1 MKVFVINLRKSADRK
16 KHMKKQ
22 LDRLGIA
29 YEFVDAVDGKALTD
43 QEIKMHGLE
52 TFPPWPSFNARQ
64 LSRSEIGCLL
74 SHLAIYKRMIAE
86 NIEWACIFED
96 DAVLGENL
104 ETLLK
109 GMADHLARYGHELLL
124 LGHHGW
130 YHDFSRGAE
139 YFPKRRTDFSCYR
152 VVKAVELPYGTY
164 AYTIKQ
170 SAARKLLEEAY
181 PLRMPMD
188 HLTGY
193 AVAIGVRMCILT
205 PPCVTCDPHLF
216 PSTIDNRDRR
226 SDCLYL
232 HQSRRMQCFW
242 GEKYPILRTI
252 QKIVLYPYI
261 MIPLKLRKAGLLERD
276 SYADKRYFKSKE
288 NALGEYERV

>member
-16 KHMKKQ
+16 EHMKKQ
-22 LDRLGIA
+22 LGRLDIA

-64 LSRSEIGCLL
+64 LSRFEIGCLL

-86 NIEWACIFED
+86 NIEWACILED

-104 ETLLK
+104 EMLLK
-109 GMADHLARYGHELLL
+109 VMADHLARSRHDLLL
-124 LGHHGW
+124 LGHHGR

-139 YFPKRRTDFSCYR
+139 YFPKRRTNLSCYR

-164 AYTIKQ
+164 AYIIKQ
-170 SAARKLLEEAY
+170 SAARKLLGEAY

-188 HLTGY
+188 YLTGHSTS
-193 AVAIGVRMCILT
+193 IGVNLGILT
-205 PPCVTCDPHLF
+205 PPAVTHNSTMF
-216 PSTIDNRDRR
+216 KSTIYDRNQMHH
-226 SDCLYL
+226 LYL
-232 HQSRRMQCFW
+232 SSARRLKGFL
-242 GEKYPILRTI
+242 GGRYPILRALKRI
-252 QKIVLYPYI
+252 CMLLYVAL
-261 MIPLKLRKAGLLERD
+261 PLNLRKRGLID
-276 SYADKRYFKSKE
+276 GDAYAEKRFF
-288 NALGEYERV
+288 NINR